1 MNETNFDTLGL
12 EPAILKA
19 LSEKGYVKPTP
30 IQAAAIPSLLE
41 GRDLLGCAQTGTGK
55 TAAFALPIIQLL
67 SGKPARILPKSV
79 RVLVVAPTRELAAQI
94 DESFA
99 DYAKH
104 KQLSRACVFGGV
116 GKSPPEKAL
125 VRGVDVLTATPGR
138 LLDLHGEGKLRL
150 DAVEIVVLDEAD
162 RMLDMGFIRDV
173 RRIVALLPKERQ
185 TLLFSATMPPSIAEL
200 ASTILRKPVRI
211 DISPESPTV
220 ELIDQS
226 VIYAEKN
233 DKRHLLAAII
243 DAAQI
248 NRALVFT
255 RTKHG
260 ADRLVRSLE
269 KAGIAS
275 AAIHANKSQN
285 NRTRALESFRSG
297 KTRILV
303 ATDLAA
309 RGIDVDGITHV
320 FNFELPNEP
329 ETYVHRI
336 GRTARAG
343 ADGIAIA
350 FCDNEEKSLLR
361 DIERLIGKKIPT
373 ASGALIDE
381 AHKAAAKA
389 RAAEALN
396 PPEPEG
402 RGRPTRARSTGSARS
417 AGTGSVPGASS
428 GHAGMRNNDRNA
440 VRHGASNRNSSS
452 RNLPANKRIAPGET
466 ALESGKGA
474 KRGKPGRGQ
483 TLNERGQDMVAGK
496 AVRQP
501 KSATAGGASH
511 ADGQTLSRRY
521 RTNVHTA
528 ADEHVPAHGYKSDM
542 GSCEPDRRSH
552 ADSIRNAIRDIA
564 RGEDGVIR
572 PEQGEARPRAGVH
585 HEAGQN
591 KPARR
596 QIPGRTG
603 STKR

>member
-12 EPAILKA
+12 EPAILRA
-19 LSEKGYVKPTP
+19 LSEKGYEKPTP

-67 SGKPARILPKSV
+67 SGKPAKILPKSV

-104 KQLSRACVFGGV
+104 KQLSRACIFGGV
-116 GKSPPEKAL
+116 GKSPQEKAL

-150 DAVEIVVLDEAD
+150 DTVEIVVLDEAD

-269 KAGIAS
+269 KAGISS

-350 FCDNEEKSLLR
+350 FCDNEEKPLLR

-373 ASGALIDE
+373 ASGPHIDE
-381 AHKAAAKA
+381 AYKAAAIA
-389 RAAEALN
+389 RAAEAMN
-396 PPEPEG
+396 PPEPER
-402 RGRPTRARSTGSARS
+402 RGRSVRARPI
-417 AGTGSVPGASS
+417 GSVPGAVS
-428 GHAGMRNNDRNA
+428 GHADGKNNDRNA
-440 VRHGASNRNSSS
+440 VRHGVGQKDGSTRKQPGNA
-452 RNLPANKRIAPGET
+452 KTAPGREGS
-466 ALESGKGA
+466 APGNGA
-474 KRGKPGRGQ
+474 KRGKPGQGQPGQGQ
-483 TLNERGQDMVAGK
+483 TSNERRHDRVAAK
-496 AVRQP
+496 KVRQTP
-501 KSATAGGASH
+501 KTVSCGTSH
-511 ADGQTLSRRY
+511 VDGQVPSRGSHPA
-521 RTNVHTA
+521 VHA
-528 ADEHVPAHGYKSDM
+528 SADEHGPSRSHTSDM
-542 GSCEPDRRSH
+542 GIRETDRHSH

-564 RGEDGVIR
+564 RGEDGILR
-572 PEQGEARPRAGVH
+572 PEQGEARLRTGVSP
-585 HEAGQN
+585 EAGQN
-591 KPARR
+591 KHVHHHV
-596 QIPGRTG
+596 PGKTG
-603 STKR
+603 SAKR

>member
-1 MNETNFDTLGL
+1 MNETNFDALGL
-12 EPAILKA
+12 EPAILRA
-19 LSEKGYVKPTP
+19 LSEKGYEKPTP

-55 TAAFALPIIQLL
+55 TAAFALPIIQIL

-104 KQLSRACVFGGV
+104 KQLSRACIFGGV
-116 GKSPPEKAL
+116 GKSPQERAL

-150 DAVEIVVLDEAD
+150 DMVEIVVLDEAD

-200 ASTILRKPVRI
+200 AATILRKPVRI

-226 VIYAEKN
+226 VIYADKN

-243 DAAQI
+243 DVAQI

-269 KAGIAS
+269 KAGISS

-285 NRTRALESFRSG
+285 NRTRTLDSFRSG

-350 FCDNEEKSLLR
+350 FCDNEEKPLLR
-361 DIERLIGKKIPT
+361 DIERLIGKKIPL
-373 ASGALIDE
+373 ASGPLLDE
-381 AHKAAAKA
+381 AYKAAASA
-389 RAAEALN
+389 RAEEARTS
-396 PPEPEG
+396 PEPATRGRAVRVGVAPGATSFPSGKKRNGSIGAGHGVGKKNGLPKDQATDPRAAHGKKGLDPG
-402 RGRPTRARSTGSARS
+402 RGAER
-417 AGTGSVPGASS
+417 
-428 GHAGMRNNDRNA
+428 GH
-440 VRHGASNRNSSS
+440 S
-452 RNLPANKRIAPGET
+452 
-466 ALESGKGA
+466 
-474 KRGKPGRGQ
+474 GRGQ
-483 TLNERGQDMVAGK
+483 TSNDRSHDAVVVKTAAHPRKAAFPKETNVDGRMLPRKSNEAGRSAGDRNPPSRGYSSGA
-496 AVRQP
+496 
-501 KSATAGGASH
+501 GAS
-511 ADGQTLSRRY
+511 
-521 RTNVHTA
+521 
-528 ADEHVPAHGYKSDM
+528 EI
-542 GSCEPDRRSH
+542 DRRSH

-564 RGEDGVIR
+564 RGEDGILR
-572 PEQGEARPRAGVH
+572 PEQGEASPGFGSSHEGGQGKRVQRRVPGKASRP
-585 HEAGQN
+585 N
-591 KPARR
+591 
-596 QIPGRTG
+596 GR
-603 STKR
+603 

>member
-12 EPAILKA
+12 EPAILRA
-19 LSEKGYVKPTP
+19 LSEKGYEKPTP

-67 SGKPARILPKSV
+67 SGKPARVLPKSV

-104 KQLSRACVFGGV
+104 TKLSRACIFGGV
-116 GKSPPEKAL
+116 GKSPQEKSL

-269 KAGIAS
+269 KAGISS

-343 ADGIAIA
+343 ADGIAIG
-350 FCDNEEKSLLR
+350 FCDNEEKPLLR

-373 ASGALIDE
+373 ASGPLIDE
-381 AHKAAAKA
+381 AYKVAAKA

-396 PPEPEG
+396 PPEPE
-402 RGRPTRARSTGSARS
+402 RHGRPAHGRS
-417 AGTGSVPGASS
+417 AGSVPGSAS
-428 GHAGMRNNDRNA
+428 GHTGGRLDSKAARHGTGKKAGFPGSLPASVRNA
-440 VRHGASNRNSSS
+440 
-452 RNLPANKRIAPGET
+452 PGHET
-466 ALESGKGA
+466 PESGKGA
-474 KRGKPGRGQ
+474 KRGKPVRGQ
-483 TLNERGQDMVAGK
+483 TPNEVGHGMVPGKTARRPGK
-496 AVRQP
+496 AT
-501 KSATAGGASH
+501 SGETTH
-511 ADGQTLSRRY
+511 AEGQLPSRRY
-521 RTNVHTA
+521 RANINSI
-528 ADEHVPAHGYKSDM
+528 ADGRIPARSHESEL
-542 GSCEPDRRSH
+542 GSRDPDRRSH
-552 ADSIRNAIRDIA
+552 ADSIRSAIRDIA
-564 RGEDGVIR
+564 RGEDGILR
-572 PEQGEARPRAGVH
+572 PEQGEVRPRSGVS
-585 HEAGQN
+585 HEVGQN
-591 KPARR
+591 KQVHRHV
-596 QIPGRTG
+596 PGKAG
-603 STKR
+603 SAKR

>member
-12 EPAILKA
+12 EPAILRA
-19 LSEKGYVKPTP
+19 LSEKGYEKPTP

-104 KQLSRACVFGGV
+104 MKLSRACVFGGV
-116 GKSPPEKAL
+116 GKSPQEKAL

-162 RMLDMGFIRDV
+162 RMLDMGFIKDV
-173 RRIVALLPKERQ
+173 RRIVALLPRERQ

-226 VIYAEKN
+226 IIYAEKN

-373 ASGALIDE
+373 ASGPLIDE
-381 AHKAAAKA
+381 AYKAAAKA

-402 RGRPTRARSTGSARS
+402 RGRPVRGRS
-417 AGTGSVPGASS
+417 GSVPGSAP
-428 GHAGMRNNDRNA
+428 GHMGGRMDRNA
-440 VRHGASNRNSSS
+440 AHRAPVKTNGSPRNPPATTRNAS
-452 RNLPANKRIAPGET
+452 GEK
-466 ALESGKGA
+466 ALDSAKGA

-483 TLNERGQDMVAGK
+483 SPNERTSKGQGHDVVAGK
-496 AVRQP
+496 MAWQSRKTV
-501 KSATAGGASH
+501 SGEATH
-511 ADGQTLSRRY
+511 ADGQLPSRRN
-521 RTNVHTA
+521 RANVPTA
-528 ADEHVPAHGYKSDM
+528 ADERIPSRGYDPDR
-542 GSCEPDRRSH
+542 GSRDADRRSH

-564 RGEDGVIR
+564 RGEDGILR
-572 PEQGEARPRAGVH
+572 PEQGESRPRAGVS
-585 HEAGQN
+585 HEAGQTS
-591 KPARR
+591 KHVHRHV
-596 QIPGRTG
+596 PGRA
-603 STKR
+603 SSAKH

>member
-12 EPAILKA
+12 EPAILRA
-19 LSEKGYVKPTP
+19 LSEKGYEKPTP

-55 TAAFALPIIQLL
+55 TAAFALPIIQIL
-67 SGKPARILPKSV
+67 SGRPARIQPKSV

-104 KQLSRACVFGGV
+104 MKLSRACIFGGV
-116 GKSPPEKAL
+116 GKSPQEKSL

-162 RMLDMGFIRDV
+162 RMLDMGFIKDV
-173 RRIVALLPKERQ
+173 RRIVALLPRERQ

-350 FCDNEEKSLLR
+350 FCDNEEKALLR
-361 DIERLIGKKIPT
+361 DIEKLIGKKIPT
-373 ASGALIDE
+373 ASGPLIDE
-381 AHKAAAKA
+381 AYKAAAKA

-402 RGRPTRARSTGSARS
+402 RGRPVRRS
-417 AGTGSVPGASS
+417 GSVPGSVS
-428 GHAGMRNNDRNA
+428 GHTGGRSDRNA
-440 VRHGASNRNSSS
+440 ARHAAGTANGPS
-452 RNLPANKRIAPGET
+452 RNPPATARSVPGEK
-466 ALESGKGA
+466 ALETGKGA
-474 KRGKPGRGQ
+474 NRGKPGRGQ
-483 TLNERGQDMVAGK
+483 AASGRTSKGQGHDIVAGTM
-496 AVRQP
+496 ARQP
-501 KSATAGGASH
+501 RKPASGETTH
-511 ADGQTLSRRY
+511 ADGQLPSRRN
-521 RTNVHTA
+521 RATVNTA
-528 ADEHVPAHGYKSDM
+528 ADERISSRGYGPDM
-542 GSCEPDRRSH
+542 GGREADRRSH

-564 RGEDGVIR
+564 RGEDGGLR
-572 PEQGEARPRAGVH
+572 PEQGESRPRAGAS

-591 KPARR
+591 KHVHRHV
-596 QIPGRTG
+596 PGRAG
-603 STKR
+603 SAKR

>member
-12 EPAILKA
+12 EPAILRA
-19 LSEKGYVKPTP
+19 LSEKGYEKPTP

-55 TAAFALPIIQLL
+55 TAAFALPIIQIL

-104 KQLSRACVFGGV
+104 KQLSRACIFGGV
-116 GKSPPEKAL
+116 GKSPQEKAL

-150 DAVEIVVLDEAD
+150 DTVEIVVLDEAD
-162 RMLDMGFIRDV
+162 RMLDMGFIKDV

-220 ELIDQS
+220 ELIEQS

-243 DAAQI
+243 DAVQI

-350 FCDNEEKSLLR
+350 FCDNEEKPLLR

-381 AHKAAAKA
+381 AYKAAASA
-389 RAAEALN
+389 RAEEARTS
-396 PPEPEG
+396 PEPEE
-402 RGRPTRARSTGSARS
+402 RVRPFRN
-417 AGTGSVPGASS
+417 GSVPGTVS
-428 GHAGMRNNDRNA
+428 GHACGRNNDRNA
-440 VRHGASNRNSSS
+440 VRHGTRQKDGSPRTQS
-452 RNLPANKRIAPGET
+452 ANTKTAPGGRDSV
-466 ALESGKGA
+466 SGKGA
-474 KRGKPGRGQ
+474 RRGKPGQGRLGQGQ
-483 TLNERGQDMVAGK
+483 TLNDRGPGTTVGTK
-496 AVRQP
+496 GRQSS
-501 KSATAGGASH
+501 KKVSCETSH
-511 ADGQTLSRRY
+511 EHGQTLSRGY
-521 RTNVHTA
+521 RTAIRTS
-528 ADEHVPAHGYKSDM
+528 ADAPAPSHGSGSDM
-542 GSCEPDRRSH
+542 GTRENDRRSH

-564 RGEDGVIR
+564 RGEDGTLR
-572 PEQGEARPRAGVH
+572 PEQGEGRSGTRVS
-585 HEAGQN
+585 HEAAKDKHVKTRVSGRSG
-591 KPARR
+591 PAER
-596 QIPGRTG
+596 
-603 STKR
+603 

>member
-12 EPAILKA
+12 EPAILRA
-19 LSEKGYVKPTP
+19 LSEKGYEKPTP

-104 KQLSRACVFGGV
+104 MKLSRACIFGGV
-116 GKSPPEKAL
+116 GKSPQEKAL

-162 RMLDMGFIRDV
+162 RMLDMGFIKDV
-173 RRIVALLPKERQ
+173 RRIVALLPRERQ

-226 VIYAEKN
+226 IIYAEKN

-243 DAAQI
+243 DEAQI

-350 FCDNEEKSLLR
+350 FCDNEEKPLLR

-373 ASGALIDE
+373 ASGPLIDE
-381 AHKAAAKA
+381 AYKAAAKA

-402 RGRPTRARSTGSARS
+402 RGRPVRGRP
-417 AGTGSVPGASS
+417 GSVPGSAP
-428 GHAGMRNNDRNA
+428 GHMGGRMDRNA
-440 VRHGASNRNSSS
+440 ARHAPGKTNASS
-452 RNLPANKRIAPGET
+452 RNPPATARNASGEKT
-466 ALESGKGA
+466 LESVKGA

-483 TLNERGQDMVAGK
+483 APNERTSKGQGHDMVAGK
-496 AVRQP
+496 MAWQSRKTV
-501 KSATAGGASH
+501 SGEATH
-511 ADGQTLSRRY
+511 ADGQLPSRRN
-521 RTNVHTA
+521 RANVHTA
-528 ADEHVPAHGYKSDM
+528 ADERIPSRGYDSDR
-542 GSCEPDRRSH
+542 GGRDADRRSH

-564 RGEDGVIR
+564 RGEDGILR
-572 PEQGEARPRAGVH
+572 PEQGESRPRAGGS
-585 HEAGQN
+585 HEAGQTD
-591 KPARR
+591 KHVRR
-596 QIPGRTG
+596 HVPGRA
-603 STKR
+603 SSAKH